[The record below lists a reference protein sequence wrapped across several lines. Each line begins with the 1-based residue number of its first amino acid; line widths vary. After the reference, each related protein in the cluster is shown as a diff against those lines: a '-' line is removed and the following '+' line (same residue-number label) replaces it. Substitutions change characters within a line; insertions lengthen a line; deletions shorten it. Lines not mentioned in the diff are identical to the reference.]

1 MTLFI
6 VRRLCWAV
14 LLAFVISLITFVIFF
29 LVPNNAA
36 TLRFGRGSLARS
48 LQTQFS
54 LQGSLPDQY
63 ARFVGHILTGDF
75 GRSTRTG
82 DQSSDVIRQA
92 LPVTASLVVGG
103 TIMWMLI
110 AVPIGLL
117 SALRPRSLLDRGLM
131 VFVLIGVSAHPI
143 WLSLVFSYIFGAKLH
158 LLPVGDYC
166 NFFAAPSERC
176 GGAVDWATHM
186 VLPWMTFAFLF
197 AALYARMI
205 RASVLELMEE
215 EFVRTARA
223 KGASEARVMRSHILR
238 NAMLPIVAM
247 LGMDVGIAFAG
258 SLFIETAY
266 GLPGVGQL
274 LYRSATSTDLP
285 VTMGVMLV
293 VGLAVAVF
301 NLVADVAYCL
311 LDPRVLP
318 DTARPRRRR
327 AFAVERQR
335 EPGAAGVR
343 ESVT

>member
-1 MTLFI
+1 MLVFI

-36 TLRFGRGSLARS
+36 TLRFGRGSLAQS

-54 LQGSLPDQY
+54 LPGSLPEQY
-63 ARFVGHILTGDF
+63 AHFVGHILTGDF
-75 GRSTRTG
+75 GRSTRTR
-82 DQSSDVIRQA
+82 DQASDVIKEA
-92 LPVTASLVVGG
+92 LPVTASLVIGG
-103 TIMWMLI
+103 TVMWMLI

-117 SALRPRSLLDRGLM
+117 SALRPRSLLDKGLM
-131 VFVLIGVSAHPI
+131 VFVLIGVSAHPV

-166 NFFAAPSERC
+166 NFFADPQERC
-176 GGAVDWATHM
+176 GGAVDWASHM
-186 VLPWMTFAFLF
+186 FLPWLTFAFLF
-197 AALYARMI
+197 AALYARML
-205 RASVLELMEE
+205 RASVLELMDE

-223 KGASEARVMRSHILR
+223 KGAGTARVMRHHVLR

-247 LGMDVGIAFAG
+247 LGMDVGIAFGGA
-258 SLFIETAY
+258 LFIETAF
-266 GLPGVGQL
+266 GLPGIGQL

-293 VGLAVAVF
+293 VSLAVAFF
-301 NLVADVAYCL
+301 NLLADVAYCM

-327 AFAVERQR
+327 AAEARLR
-335 EPGAAGVR
+335 HEPGRAGVT
-343 ESVT
+343 ESMT